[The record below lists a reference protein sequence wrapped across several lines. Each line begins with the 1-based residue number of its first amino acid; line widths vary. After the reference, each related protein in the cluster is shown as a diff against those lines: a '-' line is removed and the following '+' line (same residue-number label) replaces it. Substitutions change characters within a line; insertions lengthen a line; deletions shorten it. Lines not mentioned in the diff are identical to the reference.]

1 MEEEITGGGLT
12 EDEMDILSGI
22 FHIIDEILISI
33 DKRGGYIDILD
44 RSDLFTIAE
53 KLGIEYK

>member
-1 MEEEITGGGLT
+1 MEEEITGGALT
-12 EDEMDILSGI
+12 EDEMDILSEI

-53 KLGIEYK
+53 KLGIEY